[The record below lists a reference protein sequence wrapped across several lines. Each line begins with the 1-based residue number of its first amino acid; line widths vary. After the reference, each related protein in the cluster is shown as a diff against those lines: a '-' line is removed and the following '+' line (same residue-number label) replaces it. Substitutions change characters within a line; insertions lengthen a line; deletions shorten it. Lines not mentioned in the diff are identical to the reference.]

1 MNKSKLAKHTIIM
14 TAVNLI
20 MRSAS
25 VGFNA
30 YLTSKIGSAGMGL
43 FQLVITV
50 YSLAVTLSCAGIK
63 LAATRI
69 IVESEANKKYD
80 IHKTLKKCLIYAFV
94 CGCGIG
100 IILYA
105 FSDIIGL
112 HWLSNLQ
119 TSSLLKILSASLP
132 FVAMSAALG
141 GYFTA
146 REQIPQYSTVQML
159 EQGIKIIITVF
170 LLNHFSLSKTSNLA
184 VAIVMGMTFAEIA
197 SFTMSFTLKNIT
209 APLKTDKAVPKLG
222 EILRISLP
230 DASGTSMRSI
240 LITIEHLLIPKG
252 FEKSGDGSAAALS
265 AYGNIHGMALP
276 VILYPAAVISSLSS
290 LMVPELARKNEL
302 GDKDGIN
309 RTVES
314 NLFRT
319 LLFSIGCAVIFVSF
333 APVLSDLVYKSNE
346 AVMYIRILSPL
357 VPIMYMDTVTDGM
370 LKGLDQQIY
379 SMKYNIIDSALCV
392 GMVYFLLPKYSV
404 KGYIFI
410 LYASE
415 IINFYLSFNRLISV
429 CDITCFRKIKDFRER
444 KEGIPIPFSQMKYS
458 SFHREYEYQK
468 GRDRLKHSQ
477 VR

>member
-1 MNKSKLAKHTIIM
+1 MNKSKLAKHTAVM

-43 FQLVITV
+43 FQLVLTV
-50 YSLAVTLSCAGIK
+50 YSLAVTFSCAGIK

-69 IVESEANKKYD
+69 IVESEANEKND
-80 IHKTLKKCLIYAFV
+80 ILKTLKKCLLYAFV
-94 CGCGIG
+94 CGCAVGIL
-100 IILYA
+100 LYV
-105 FSDIIGL
+105 FSDIISIY
-112 HWLSNLQ
+112 WLSSAQ
-119 TSSLLKILSASLP
+119 TSSLLKILSGSLP

-159 EQGIKIIITVF
+159 EQGIKIGITVF
-170 LLNHFSLSKTSNLA
+170 LLNRFSAHKGADLA
-184 VAIVMGMTFAEIA
+184 VAIVMGMTAAEVA
-197 SFTMSFTLKNIT
+197 SFSMSYTLKNIT
-209 APLKTDKAVPKLG
+209 SPLKTEKCAAKLS
-222 EILRISLP
+222 EILRIAIP

-240 LITIEHLLIPKG
+240 LLTVEHLLIPKG
-252 FEKSGDGSAAALS
+252 FEKSGEGSAAALS

-276 VILYPAAVISSLSS
+276 VLLYPSAVISSLSS
-290 LMVPELARKNEL
+290 LIVPDLARKNEL
-302 GDKDGIN
+302 GDKNGIN
-309 RTVES
+309 RTVEK

-319 LLFSIGCAVIFVSF
+319 LLFSIACGIIFAIF
-333 APVLSDLVYKSNE
+333 APLLSDIVYKSNE

-415 IINFYLSFNRLISV
+415 IINFYLSFNRLIAV
-429 CDITCFRKIKDFRER
+429 CDITCFRKIKAFRER
-444 KEGIPIPFSQMKYS
+444 QEDIPIPFSRM
-458 SFHREYEYQK
+458 
-468 GRDRLKHSQ
+468 KHSFFH
-477 VR
+477 

>member
-1 MNKSKLAKHTIIM
+1 MNKSKLAKHTAVM

-50 YSLAVTLSCAGIK
+50 YSLAVTFSCAGIK

-69 IVESEANKKYD
+69 IVESEANGKND
-80 IHKTLKKCLIYAFV
+80 IRKTLKKCLIYAFI
-94 CGCGIG
+94 CGSAVGL
-100 IILYA
+100 ILYM
-105 FSDIIGL
+105 FSDFISIR
-112 HWLSNLQ
+112 WLSSAQ
-119 TSSLLKILSASLP
+119 TASLLRILSGSLP

-170 LLNHFSLSKTSNLA
+170 LLNRFSAQKSINLA
-184 VAIVMGMTFAEIA
+184 IAIVMGMTAAEVA
-197 SFTMSFTLKNIT
+197 SFSMSYTLKSIT
-209 APLKTDKAVPKLG
+209 APLKTDKNAAKLG
-222 EILRISLP
+222 EILRIAIP

-240 LITIEHLLIPKG
+240 LLTIEHLLIPKG
-252 FEKSGDGSAAALS
+252 FEKSGEGSAAALS

-276 VILYPAAVISSLSS
+276 VLLYPSAVISSLSS
-290 LMVPELARKNEL
+290 LMVPDLARKNEL

-309 RTVES
+309 RTVEK
-314 NLFRT
+314 NLLRT
-319 LLFSIGCAVIFVSF
+319 LLFSLACALVFAFF
-333 APVLSDLVYKSNE
+333 APALSNAVYKSNE

-370 LKGLDQQIY
+370 LKGLDQQLY
-379 SMKYNIIDSALCV
+379 SMRYNIIDSALCV

-415 IINFYLSFNRLISV
+415 IINFYLSFNRLIAV
-429 CDITCFRKIKDFRER
+429 CDITCFRKIKALRER
-444 KEGIPIPFSQMKYS
+444 QEDIPIPFSQMKYS
-458 SFHREYEYQK
+458 AFQPEYEYQK
-468 GRDRLKHSQ
+468 GRGRAKRSQ

>member
-1 MNKSKLAKHTIIM
+1 MNKSKLAKHTVIM
-14 TAVNLI
+14 TTVNLV

-30 YLTSKIGSAGMGL
+30 YLTSKIGSAGMGM

-69 IVESEANKKYD
+69 IVESEASNKYD
-80 IHKTLKKCLIYAFV
+80 VHKTLKKCLFYALF
-94 CGCGIG
+94 CGCAIAL
-100 IILYA
+100 ILYL
-105 FSDIIGL
+105 FSDIISL
-112 HWLSNLQ
+112 YWLNDMR
-119 TSSLLKILSASLP
+119 TSSLLKILSLSLP

-170 LLNHFSLSKTSNLA
+170 LINRFSSSKAANLA
-184 VAIVMGMTFAEIA
+184 VAIVMGMTVAEVA
-197 SFTMSFTLKNIT
+197 SFAMSFTLKNIT
-209 APLKTDKAVPKLG
+209 SPLKSERGVPRLS
-222 EILRISLP
+222 EILRISIP

-252 FEKSGDGSAAALS
+252 FEKSGEGSAAALS

-302 GDKDGIN
+302 GDKSGIN
-309 RTVES
+309 RTVEK

-319 LLFSIGCAVIFVSF
+319 LIFSIFCAVIFALF
-333 APVLSDLVYKSNE
+333 APILSDLVYKSNE

-392 GMVYFLLPKYSV
+392 GMVYFLLPEYSV

-444 KEGIPIPFSQMKYS
+444 KEGIPKPFSQMKYS
-458 SFHREYEYQK
+458 FFHQEYEYQK
-468 GRDRLKHSQ
+468 GRDRLKRSQ

>member
-1 MNKSKLAKHTIIM
+1 MNNSKLAKHTAVM

-25 VGFNA
+25 VFFNA
-30 YLTSKIGSAGMGL
+30 YLTSKVGSAGMGL
-43 FQLVITV
+43 FQLVMTV
-50 YSLAVTLSCAGIK
+50 YSLAVTFSCAGIK

-69 IVESEANKKYD
+69 VVESEANQKND
-80 IHKTLKKCLIYAFV
+80 VVKTVRRCLVYALL
-94 CGCGIG
+94 CGCVIG
-100 IILYA
+100 ALLYG
-105 FSDIIGL
+105 FSDLISIL
-112 HWLSNLQ
+112 WLSSAKTAAPLR
-119 TSSLLKILSASLP
+119 ILSFSLP

-146 REQIPQYSTVQML
+146 REQIPQYSAVQMI
-159 EQGIKIIITVF
+159 EQGIKILITVF
-170 LLNHFSLSKTSNLA
+170 LLNRFSAFGKLEYSI
-184 VAIVMGMTFAEIA
+184 AIVMGMSAAEVF
-197 SFTMSFTLKNIT
+197 SFTMSFTLKNLT
-209 APLKTDKAVPKLG
+209 APEKTIKNPAKMR
-222 EILRISLP
+222 EILRIAIP

-240 LITIEHLLIPKG
+240 LLTVEHLLIPKG
-252 FEKSGDGSAAALS
+252 FEKSGEGSAAALS

-276 VILYPAAVISSLSS
+276 VLLYPSALISSLSS
-290 LMVPELARKNEL
+290 LMVPDLARKNEL

-309 RTVES
+309 RTVEK
-314 NLFRT
+314 NLLRT
-319 LLFSIGCAVIFVSF
+319 LIFSIGCALVFALF
-333 APVLSDLVYKSNE
+333 APALSDIVYKSNE

-379 SMKYNIIDSALCV
+379 SMRYNIIDSALCV
-392 GMVYFLLPKYSV
+392 GMVYFLLPRYSV

-429 CDITCFRKIKDFRER
+429 CNITCFRKIKAFRER
-444 KEGIPIPFSQMKYS
+444 KSDIPRPSSQRIYSFSLK
-458 SFHREYEYQK
+458 EYEYQK
-468 GRDRLKHSQ
+468 DRGRAKRSQ

>member
-1 MNKSKLAKHTIIM
+1 MNNSKLAKHTAVM

-30 YLTSKIGSAGMGL
+30 YLTSKIGSSGMGL
-43 FQLVITV
+43 FQLVMTV
-50 YSLAVTLSCAGIK
+50 YSLAVTFSCAGIK

-69 IVESEANKKYD
+69 IVESEANQKND
-80 IHKTLKKCLIYAFV
+80 ILKTLKKCLIYAFL

-100 IILYA
+100 FLLYL
-105 FSDIIGL
+105 FSDIISI
-112 HWLSNLQ
+112 HWLSSAQ

-146 REQIPQYSTVQML
+146 REQIPQYSTVQMI
-159 EQGIKIIITVF
+159 EQGIKIGITIF
-170 LLNHFSLSKTSNLA
+170 LLNRFSAHKSLNLA
-184 VAIVMGMTFAEIA
+184 VAIVMGMTAAEVA
-197 SFTMSFTLKNIT
+197 SFSMSFTLKCIT
-209 APLKTDKAVPKLG
+209 SPLRTDKKAAKLS
-222 EILRISLP
+222 EILRIAIP

-240 LITIEHLLIPKG
+240 LLTVEHLLIPKG
-252 FEKSGDGSAAALS
+252 FEKSGEGSSAALS

-276 VILYPAAVISSLSS
+276 VLLYPSAVISSLSS
-290 LMVPELARKNEL
+290 LMVPDLARKNEL
-302 GDKDGIN
+302 GDKEGIN
-309 RTVES
+309 RTVEK
-314 NLFRT
+314 NLLRT
-319 LLFSIGCAVIFVSF
+319 LLFSIACALVFAFF
-333 APVLSDLVYKSNE
+333 APALSDAVYKSNE

-370 LKGLDQQIY
+370 LKGLDQQLY
-379 SMKYNIIDSALCV
+379 SMRYNIIDSALCV

-415 IINFYLSFNRLISV
+415 IINFYLSFNRLIAV
-429 CDITCFRKIKDFRER
+429 CDITCFRKIKALRER
-444 KEGIPIPFSQMKYS
+444 QEDIPIPFSQMKYS
-458 SFHREYEYQK
+458 SFQREYGYQK
-468 GRDRLKHSQ
+468 GRDQAKRSQ